1 MIIFFKIRTKNTNM
15 MHISDWLPT
24 LLSLAQAEAS
34 IPQNIDGIDQSSAI
48 FGEEICLLM
57 NLLFL
62 QDLMVRFYE
71 SMN

>member
-1 MIIFFKIRTKNTNM
+1 M

-48 FGEEICLLM
+48 FGDEPAPR
-57 NLLFL
+57 NLLVNEFAL
-62 QDLMVRFYE
+62 LTRPNGKILVYLINNF
-71 SMN
+71 